1 MGGLFGGGRSQK
13 TEYPEPEPPATMPDP
28 EDPMAKRQR
37 RKVGRVSPSGYSSAA
52 GDKLASVPGTIG
64 REFSRGTLGAS

>member
-1 MGGLFGGGRSQK
+1 MGGLFSKPKR

-37 RKVGRVSPSGYSSAA
+37 RKTANLSPGRTSSAA
-52 GDKLASVPGTIG
+52 ADRLTTVPGTIG

>member
-1 MGGLFGGGRSQK
+1 MGGLFSKPKK

-37 RKVGRVSPSGYSSAA
+37 RKTGGISPATASSAA
-52 GDKLASVPGTIG
+52 TDRLASVPGTIG